1 MIGAGGAGKTTV
13 ALELGRILALPVVH
27 LDTLYWLPGWI
38 PRTPGEWEAL
48 QRAALAGD
56 SWIADGNFPGT
67 MDFRLGR
74 ADTIVFLDL
83 PRLLCLWR
91 ALYRR
96 RRLRGQARPD
106 LPPGCVEGRIDRGF
120 VAFLSE
126 VWRFP
131 HEGRPRLL
139 GLLARYEEG
148 RDVVVLRS
156 RAEVTRFL
164 DRVRGASSSSP
175 SSG

>member
-27 LDTLYWLPGWI
+27 LDALYWLPGWI

-67 MDFRLGR
+67 MDLRLGR

-91 ALYRR
+91 VLLRR
-96 RRLRGQARPD
+96 RRQRGHARPD

-120 VAFLSE
+120 LAFLSE
-126 VWRFP
+126 VWTFP
-131 HEGRPRLL
+131 HRGRPRLL
-139 GLLARYEEG
+139 ERLVRYADG

-156 RAEVTRFL
+156 RTEVTRFL
-164 DRVRGASSSSP
+164 DCVRAAS
-175 SSG
+175 